1 MAISLTKKAE
11 DKVKE
16 ILLDQ
21 PETFAGL
28 RIQVVGGGCS
38 GFQYRMGFDKNY
50 NDQNDSV
57 FEFDGLKV
65 FVDKSSLLYM
75 DGAEVD
81 YIEGLHGAGFKFN
94 NPNVSAGCGCV
105 SPFRVYQAPG
115 GALKAE
121 RLGGNFSRRRPLE
134 PDSGNTDEGRKTCQ
148 IFPAS
153 TRVYASGVLNSAIRV
168 PFRDISL
175 KD

>member
-38 GFQYRMGFDKNY
+38 GFQYRMGFDKNF

-65 FVDKSSLLYM
+65 FIDKSSLLYM

-81 YIEGLHGAGFKFN
+81 YVEDLMKSGFTIF
-94 NPNVSAGCGCV
+94 NPNAVKSCACG
-105 SPFRVYQAPG
+105 SSFQTADG
-115 GALKAE
+115 
-121 RLGGNFSRRRPLE
+121 GGNA
-134 PDSGNTDEGRKTCQ
+134 KACC
-148 IFPAS
+148 
-153 TRVYASGVLNSAIRV
+153 
-168 PFRDISL
+168 
-175 KD
+175 